1 MEKYLWLR
9 KEEFLSQCLEFKI
22 FYFNLRSA
30 FLIKICFFDV
40 IIIFQETGEKLRELR
55 NQIEQKNEELS
66 SLEAENKQL
75 KQDINN
81 QPKVSFDTLIIRRCG
96 CLFII

>member
-1 MEKYLWLR
+1 M
-9 KEEFLSQCLEFKI
+9 
-22 FYFNLRSA
+22 
-30 FLIKICFFDV
+30 DV

-66 SLEAENKQL
+66 FLEAENKQL

-81 QPKVSFDTLIIRRCG
+81 QPKVSFDTCNYSYMWLSVYYLRF
-96 CLFII
+96 L